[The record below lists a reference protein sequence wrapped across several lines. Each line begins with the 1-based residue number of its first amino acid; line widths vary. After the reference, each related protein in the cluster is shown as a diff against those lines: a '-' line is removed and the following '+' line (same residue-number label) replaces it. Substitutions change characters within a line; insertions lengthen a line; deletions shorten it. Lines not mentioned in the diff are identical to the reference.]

1 MVRPSLSFAAR
12 WAWPALAAVAVLA
25 AVFVLGGLDQNDGG
39 AATVAEAG
47 RLRQSLLRV
56 AAGAD
61 EAMATGDATGL
72 EAATDD
78 LDASYQ
84 ALSASIAAVLGAEVT
99 GRHLAVL
106 GPAIAELADA
116 AAAYAGGGGSA
127 GAGGSAF
134 TTAALAVDELV
145 DALALEVDSVAA
157 SGRSSATN
165 ATLLIMVAAVILSAT
180 LWRAD
185 RRNARLRERAEASGL
200 ELSELVRELP
210 ERLAAEQELRS
221 SEERFRAVL
230 NTTQDGVMIV
240 GPDGRL
246 LLHNRALA
254 DLLGYPDEEL
264 DDLSVGQLVP
274 AETLEQI
281 MALLSAR
288 LWSDAAPTHHEVQMV
303 RRDGEVV
310 DTDMSVAAYREA
322 DQKVGVLVEVR
333 DLTESKRASDTIR
346 RMADYDALTGL
357 PNRALFDRYV
367 QRALDD
373 AERVGRSVA
382 VLMIDLDRFKLIN
395 DTLGHPSGDR
405 LLKAVAKRL
414 SGHLPP
420 RLTLARFGGDEFLV
434 LVPDAGGQEAA
445 EVVARSVVDSFAAD
459 FEHEGREL
467 RVTGSVGLAVYPDH
481 GSDSDSLIRNAG
493 AAMYQ
498 AKARSGNRYATY
510 RPDGEESARDRLS
523 LEAELRHA
531 IDNEEFFLQYQPE
544 IHIESGKTVAV
555 EALIRWRHPER
566 GEVQPDDFIPLVEDT
581 GLIVPL
587 GEWILRTACE
597 QMRAWHEEGLPAVRI
612 AVNLSARQLLEPD
625 FAAMVKRVLDET
637 GLAPSFLELE
647 VTETT
652 AMQNADAVPLLQE
665 IRDMGIGTSLDDFG
679 TGHSSLGRLSQ
690 FPVDALKIDRSF
702 VSGAEESSAD
712 PAIVRGII
720 ALGHAMGLSVVAEGV
735 ETEAQLAMLRYL
747 DCDLAQ
753 GYGYSPALDADA
765 LAELLSDH
773 AEGLRVA

>member
-12 WAWPALAAVAVLA
+12 WAWPALAAVALLA
-25 AVFVLGGLDQNDGG
+25 AVFLLRGLDQNDRG

-61 EAMATGDATGL
+61 EAMATGDTTGL
-72 EAATDD
+72 EAATTD
-78 LDASYQ
+78 LHTSYQ
-84 ALSASIAAVLGAEVT
+84 ALSASMAAVLSAEAT
-99 GRHLAVL
+99 GRHLVTL
-106 GPAIAELADA
+106 GPAITELADA
-116 AAAYAGGGGSA
+116 AAAYASGGGSA

-134 TTAALAVDELV
+134 TTASLAVDELV

-157 SGRSSATN
+157 SSRSSAIN
-165 ATLLIMVAAVILSAT
+165 ATLLIMVAAMVSSAT

-185 RRNARLRERAEASGL
+185 RRSVRLRERAEASSL
-200 ELSELVRELP
+200 ELSELAQELP
-210 ERLAAEQELRS
+210 ERLAAEQKLRS

-246 LLHNRALA
+246 MLHNRALA
-254 DLLGYPDEEL
+254 DLLGYPEEEL

-303 RRDGEVV
+303 RRDGEVL
-310 DTDMSVAAYREA
+310 DTEMSVAAFREA

-346 RMADYDALTGL
+346 RMADYDALTAL

-367 QRALDD
+367 QQALDD

-434 LVPDAGGQEAA
+434 LVPDVSGTEAA

-459 FEHEGREL
+459 FEHEGRDL
-467 RVTGSVGLAVYPDH
+467 RVTGSVGLAIYPDH
-481 GSDSDSLIRNAG
+481 GDNSDSLIRNAG

-498 AKARSGNRYATY
+498 AKARGGNRYATY
-510 RPDGEESARDRLS
+510 DPDGEEPAHDRLS

-544 IHIESGKTVAV
+544 VQIESGKMVAV

-566 GEVQPDDFIPLVEDT
+566 GEIQPDDFIPLLEDT

-597 QMRAWHEEGLPAVRI
+597 QMHAWHEEEFPELRV

-625 FAAMVKRVLDET
+625 LAAMVRRVLDET

-665 IRDMGIGTSLDDFG
+665 LRDMGIGTSLDDFG
-679 TGHSSLGRLSQ
+679 TGQSSLARLRQ
-690 FPVDALKIDRSF
+690 FPVDTLKIDRSF
-702 VSGAEESSAD
+702 ISGAEESSD
-712 PAIVRGII
+712 GPAIVRGII

-735 ETEAQLAMLRYL
+735 ETEAQLAMLRHL

-753 GYGYSPALDADA
+753 GYLYSPALDADA
-765 LAELLSDH
+765 LAELLRDGT
-773 AEGLRVA
+773 EGLRVA

>member
-12 WAWPALAAVAVLA
+12 WAWPALATVALLA
-25 AVFVLGGLDQNDGG
+25 AVFVLRGMDQNDRG

-72 EAATDD
+72 ETATAD
-78 LDASYQ
+78 LNASYQ
-84 ALSASIAAVLGAEVT
+84 ALSASIAAVLSAEAA

-106 GPAIAELADA
+106 GPAITELADA
-116 AAAYAGGGGSA
+116 AAAYASGGGSA

-134 TTAALAVDELV
+134 TTASLAVDELV
-145 DALALEVDSVAA
+145 DTLALEVDSVAA
-157 SGRSSATN
+157 SSRSSATN
-165 ATLLIMVAAVILSAT
+165 ATLLIMVAAIVSSAT

-185 RRNARLRERAEASGL
+185 RRNARLRERAKASGL
-200 ELSELVRELP
+200 ELSELARELP
-210 ERLAAEQELRS
+210 ERLAS
-221 SEERFRAVL
+221 
-230 NTTQDGVMIV
+230 
-240 GPDGRL
+240 
-246 LLHNRALA
+246 
-254 DLLGYPDEEL
+254 
-264 DDLSVGQLVP
+264 
-274 AETLEQI
+274 ETL
-281 MALLSAR
+281 
-288 LWSDAAPTHHEVQMV
+288 
-303 RRDGEVV
+303 
-310 DTDMSVAAYREA
+310 
-322 DQKVGVLVEVR
+322 
-333 DLTESKRASDTIR
+333 R
-346 RMADYDALTGL
+346 RMADYDALTAL
-357 PNRALFDRYV
+357 PNRVLFDRYA
-367 QRALDD
+367 QQALDD

-420 RLTLARFGGDEFLV
+420 PLTVARFGGDEFLV
-434 LVPDAGGQEAA
+434 LVPDGGGREAA
-445 EVVARSVVDSFAAD
+445 EVVARSVVDAFAAG
-459 FEHEGREL
+459 FEHEGRDL
-467 RVTGSVGLAVYPDH
+467 HVTGSVGLAVYPDH
-481 GSDSDSLIRNAG
+481 GGDPDSLIRNAG

-498 AKARSGNRYATY
+498 AKARGGNRYATY
-510 RPDGEESARDRLS
+510 DPYAEESARDRLS

-544 IHIESGKTVAV
+544 VQIESGKMVAV

-566 GEVQPDDFIPLVEDT
+566 GEVQPDDFIPLLEDT

-597 QMRAWHEEGLPAVRI
+597 QMHAWHEEGLPEVRI
-612 AVNLSARQLLEPD
+612 AVNLSARQLVEPD
-625 FAAMVKRVLDET
+625 LPVMVKHILDET

-665 IRDMGIGTSLDDFG
+665 LRDMGVGTSLDDFG
-679 TGHSSLGRLSQ
+679 IGHSSLGRLRQ
-690 FPVDALKIDRSF
+690 FPVDTLKIDRSF
-702 VSGAEESSAD
+702 ISGAEESSD
-712 PAIVRGII
+712 GPAIVRGII

-735 ETEAQLAMLRYL
+735 ETEAQLAMLRHL

-753 GYGYSPALDADA
+753 GYIYSPALDADA
-765 LAELLSDH
+765 LAELLRDRT
-773 AEGLRVA
+773 EGLRVA